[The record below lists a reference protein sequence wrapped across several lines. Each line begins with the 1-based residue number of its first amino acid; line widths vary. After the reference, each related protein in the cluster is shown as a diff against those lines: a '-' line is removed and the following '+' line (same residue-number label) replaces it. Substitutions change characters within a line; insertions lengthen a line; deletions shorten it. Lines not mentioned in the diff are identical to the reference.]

1 MDTFRKWALG
11 LFLFACATATVI
23 ADTVIIPNMQPF
35 RDPTGYVATY
45 NTGGAINKN
54 NAFFQ
59 SLGTN
64 GRTCETCHQA
74 SQAFSMSVA
83 GIQQRFTQ
91 SRGNDPLFVPIDGAN
106 CPTDPQHDP
115 SSHSLLLNYGLIR

>member
-35 RDPTGYVATY
+35 RDPPGYVATY

-74 SQAFSMSVA
+74 SQAFSISA
-83 GIQQRFTQ
+83 KGARELYER
-91 SRGNDPLFVPIDGAN
+91 SHGADPLFATIDGAN
-106 CPTDPQHDP
+106 CP
-115 SSHSLLLNYGLIR
+115 